1 MTEKIIF
8 QKKRDFGDKLNASF
22 EFVRQNFKPLITAI
36 FRIVGIPLILLGVVG
51 GVFYYYYAQ
60 FLLAP
65 DFESEL
71 IGVFIIVMVLMM
83 VIGIAFY
90 ALFMGTIYEYIKQYI
105 DHGPGGVDING
116 LGGLVRKRLGYHVM
130 TILGLIGIYI
140 GVMAIP
146 ILLVAF
152 LAQQAEALAFVAVL
166 MIFVLTPVGL
176 YLAISLSL
184 FFVIRT
190 QEDISLGEAFSRC
203 FKLIKGK
210 WWSTFGL
217 LFVMGIIQAMAGW
230 IVMIP
235 YYIIIFVMGFSGE
248 AELLGDLENLS
259 MVLIVVTVLFYALN
273 LIVSLLG
280 SMLSYIAL
288 AFQYYNLVEMK
299 EATGLM
305 QRLDT
310 FGQGEQEDEE
320 HY

>member
-22 EFVRQNFKPLITAI
+22 EFIRQNFKSLITAI
-36 FRIVGIPLILLGVVG
+36 FKIVGIPLILLGVVG

-71 IGVFIIVMVLMM
+71 IGLFIIGGVVMFVVGL
-83 VIGIAFY
+83 AFY

-105 DHGPGGVDING
+105 DKGPGGVDITA
-116 LGGLVRKRLGYHVM
+116 LGALVRKRLGYHVM
-130 TILGLIGIYI
+130 TILGLVAIYV
-140 GVMAIP
+140 GLAFIP
-146 ILLVAF
+146 VLIVVL
-152 LAQQAEALAFVAVL
+152 LAQQAEALAIVGAL
-166 MIFVLTPVGL
+166 MMFVLVPGFI

-190 QEDISLGEAFSRC
+190 QEDISIGEAFSRC

-230 IVMIP
+230 IIMIP
-235 YYIIIFVMGFSGE
+235 YYILIFVMGFSGE

-259 MVLIVVTVLFYALN
+259 MVLIVVTIVFYALN